1 LILLVDMKRKDWES
15 FSDVDLLMACIEP
28 TILKI
33 RGRDFSAKT
42 QIISKLYSGQQ
53 ALCMFRILYPAKNSA
68 VDYYSWISYL
78 LEQPNYWIGV
88 IDGLRFFGDTPMIQL
103 LEETAQILD
112 AKTRENSLED
122 NIELQ
127 TKIIP
132 LFKRF
137 LSIVSDS
144 VKRISL
150 YIRSNPVE
158 FVQLQTIRGETNGYN
173 S

>member
-1 LILLVDMKRKDWES
+1 MCNYFAFKKS
-15 FSDVDLLMACIEP
+15 
-28 TILKI
+28 I
-33 RGRDFSAKT
+33 RIDFF
-42 QIISKLYSGQQ
+42 IIIFLFK
-53 ALCMFRILYPAKNSA
+53 A
-68 VDYYSWISYL
+68 YYSWISYL

-88 IDGLRFFGDTPMIQL
+88 IDGLHFFGDTPMIQL
-103 LEETAQILD
+103 LEETAQILQ
-112 AKTRENSLED
+112 AKTRETSLED
-122 NIELQ
+122 NSELQ

-132 LFKRF
+132 LFERF
-137 LSIVSDS
+137 QSIVSDS